1 MSINRIPVFGW
12 AMLVTAFMIIFGFT
26 PLIVGTA
33 LLELDRKGLTSF
45 FVPEHGGDPLLWQ
58 HLFWVFGH
66 PEVYIMFLPAVGI
79 LTQVV
84 QVFARRPVVSYTL
97 VVLAIIATGFLS
109 FGLWAHHMYAT
120 GISPMALGY
129 FAAASTVIAIPT
141 GVQVVGWVATLWY
154 GRPLWRTPLLFGIS
168 GLVIFVLGG
177 ITGVM
182 VASPPFDFQA
192 HDSYFVVA
200 HLHYVL
206 IGGTVFPLFAG
217 LYYWLPKITGRM
229 MDEQIGLWSAVVM
242 FIGFNLAFFPMHIS
256 GLLGM
261 PRRVYTYPTEAGFD
275 TYNLLSS
282 IGAFLFAGG
291 VLLSLFNFFRS
302 LRAGRPAGDNP
313 WDADTLEWSN
323 SSPPPNAQFPRI
335 PVVRDRHPLW
345 DEHWRQERMRPE
357 ETPARDREA
366 QEDVEQMAH
375 WPTRWRGALVV
386 SVTEGRPLAVV
397 HMPRRSFAPFIMS
410 VGFLVL
416 FAALIVDRTTIMA
429 VGAGI
434 IAVALI
440 MWFWPQDTET
450 AAMEEMQGPEP
461 KELPL
466 AQAGPAGNGF
476 WGTCVFLLIMATALT
491 TIVASYFYLGGNVAP
506 QLQGSPAEPIERPAI
521 ALALLAV
528 GVIPIVAAIRALGR
542 HRYSL
547 LRVGVTATLLLGAAH
562 LWLLI
567 TTWLDSG
574 LAPSTDGQH
583 SAFAGV
589 AGFHAVLTF
598 ILLVMMAVATIWAWV
613 RPADGRGHAVAWNA
627 ALVYGF
633 AVVSGVIVFGVLY
646 LIPRFG

>member
-1 MSINRIPVFGW
+1 
-12 AMLVTAFMIIFGFT
+12 
-26 PLIVGTA
+26 
-33 LLELDRKGLTSF
+33 
-45 FVPEHGGDPLLWQ
+45 
-58 HLFWVFGH
+58 
-66 PEVYIMFLPAVGI
+66 MFLPAVGI
-79 LTQVV
+79 VTQVV
-84 QVFARRPVVSYTL
+84 QVFSRRPVVSYTL

-141 GVQVVGWVATLWY
+141 GIQVAGWVATVWT
-154 GRPLWRTPLLFGIS
+154 GRPLWRTPLLFAVS

-182 VASPPFDFQA
+182 VASPPFDLQA

-206 IGGTVFPLFAG
+206 IGGTVFPLIAG

-229 MDEQIGLWSAVVM
+229 MDERIGLVSAVTM
-242 FIGFNLAFFPMHIS
+242 FVGFNLAFFPMHIS

-261 PRRVYTYPTEAGFD
+261 PRRVYTYPTEMGLDA
-275 TYNLLSS
+275 YNLLSS
-282 IGAFLFAGG
+282 IGAFIFAGG

-313 WDADTLEWSN
+313 WEADSLEWSN
-323 SSPPPNAQFPRI
+323 SSPPPNAQYPRL

-345 DEHWRQERMRPE
+345 DEHWAQERMRPE

-366 QEDVEQMAH
+366 QEDVEQMAY
-375 WPTRWRGALVV
+375 WPTRWRGTLVV
-386 SVTEGRPLAVV
+386 TVTEGRPLAVV

-416 FAALIVDRTTIMA
+416 FAALIVDHVPLMA

-434 IAVALI
+434 IAVALV

-450 AAMEEMQGPEP
+450 AAMEEMAGPEP
-461 KELPL
+461 HALPL
-466 AQAGPAGNGF
+466 AQAGPGSNGF
-476 WGTCVFLLIMATALT
+476 WGTCVFVLIMATTLT
-491 TIVASYFYLGGNVAP
+491 TIVAGYFYLGGNVAP
-506 QLQGSPAEPIERPAI
+506 QLRGSPAEPIGRPAI
-521 ALALLAV
+521 ALGLLA
-528 GVIPIVAAIRALGR
+528 GGLIPTVAGIRAIARRR
-542 HRYSL
+542 HGLFRL
-547 LRVGVTATLLLGAAH
+547 GVTAALLLGSAH
-562 LWLLI
+562 LWLLLS
-567 TTWLDSG
+567 TWLDSG
-574 LAPSTDGQH
+574 LSPASDGRH

-589 AGFHAVLTF
+589 AGFHGILSL
-598 ILLVMMAVATIWAWV
+598 ILLVMTAVATIWAWT
-613 RPADGRGHAVAWNA
+613 RPADARGHAAAWNA
-627 ALVYGF
+627 SLVYGF
-633 AVVSGVIVFGVLY
+633 AIASAGIVFTVLY